1 MIIFLHH
8 YNYHNNYVKNT
19 CVLCLY
25 CLLSENKACIQV
37 HTVYT
42 GIYFCTLEANE
53 KNQIEEL
60 GGEDSGKEYV
70 AASGTVSADST
81 VAGVSSSAA
90 VSDCV
95 ASHSNGGPLRPSR
108 SKGVE
113 EKDREEKSHHFHEA
127 DSDDIVVPPVALN
140 SIEFQTH
147 WKRLRRNKQRL
158 AQYFKVGYII
168 IFIHV

>member
-1 MIIFLHH
+1 MRRI
-8 YNYHNNYVKNT
+8 K
-19 CVLCLY
+19 
-25 CLLSENKACIQV
+25 
-37 HTVYT
+37 
-42 GIYFCTLEANE
+42 
-53 KNQIEEL
+53 IEEL

-70 AASGTVSADST
+70 AACGTVSADST

-127 DSDDIVVPPVALN
+127 GSDDIVVPPVALN

-147 WKRLRRNKQRL
+147 WKRLRRNKRCL
-158 AQYFKVGYII
+158 AQYFKVSYMYII
-168 IFIHV
+168 VFIYM